1 MDTALN
7 PILLSVKPPFADLI
21 FNGLKEAELR
31 RRFIQNAK
39 DRDVFIYVTSP
50 VRALRGG
57 FRVGHV
63 WRGTPADIWNEVRH
77 IAQIKKREFDEY
89 YGDCS
94 VAYALRITDVW
105 EYNKLV
111 NFQTLK
117 QRISKFVVPQSW
129 RYVRP
134 EEYQFFKH
142 AKRKGRLRPINAA

>member
-7 PILLSVKPPFADLI
+7 PILLSVKPRFADLI
-21 FNGLKEAELR
+21 FNGRKGAELR

-50 VRALRGG
+50 VRTLRGG

-63 WRGTPADIWNEVRH
+63 WYGTPANIWNEVHHMARL
-77 IAQIKKREFDEY
+77 KKREFDEY
-89 YGDCS
+89 YGDRS
-94 VAYALRITDVW
+94 VVYALRITDVW
-105 EYNKLV
+105 EYDKPM

-117 QRISKFVVPQSW
+117 QQLSEFVVPQSW

-134 EEYQFFKH
+134 EEYGFFKN
-142 AKRKGRLRPINAA
+142 AKRKEGLHLINAA